1 MTDSVTPGM
10 IPRQGGRQQPILSQ
24 PRPDKAH
31 QEDIAPGSVLA
42 QILSTVLEIRALLAG
57 TRKPYYA
64 VEEVARLTGRSGY
77 TVRRWIAEH
86 RIQATRVAGTGPK
99 GRLLI
104 AATELDKLIATGQ
117 GSQVPTVCAGNA

>member
-1 MTDSVTPGM
+1 V
-10 IPRQGGRQQPILSQ
+10 Q
-24 PRPDKAH
+24 
-31 QEDIAPGSVLA
+31 
-42 QILSTVLEIRALLAG
+42 EIRALLAD

-77 TVRRWIAEH
+77 TVRRWIAEN

-104 AATELDKLIATGQ
+104 PAGELDKLIATGL